1 VALSASEFFF
11 ATTELLG
18 GMGLF
23 IYAMELMSGELQK
36 TAGQRMRLLLSKL
49 TSSRWSGLGL
59 GTLLGLLI
67 HSGPTTVMTVGFTNA
82 GLMDLAQ
89 SLSITFGANVGTTL
103 SMQIISFSIDR
114 YCYLLIFAGLI
125 AYHVSKRVTLRRL
138 GLVVIGLG
146 LLFLG
151 MRIMS
156 DAVIP
161 LKNSG
166 YFASILRHTSATTV
180 AGMFLGL
187 LLSTLFTALVQS
199 SGATIGILF
208 ALSTAGVFTS
218 LDQVFPLVLG
228 AQIGT
233 CAPALI
239 GSIGA
244 SISARRAAL
253 SHLMFNILGAA
264 IAMIMYQVYAGLI
277 PLTSPSLLRQIANT
291 HTAVQALTAL
301 LFIPFTRQYAEFI
314 TRIFPSQQ
322 IEPEKTHLDNRLLEM
337 PEKAIVAALK
347 ELQRMSAIT
356 RKMLQNT
363 MRGFLDIN
371 PDRFLYVQKN
381 EEVLDTLKEAL
392 NAYLIALAERSLS
405 RRQSI
410 IIQYLN
416 SATADLERIGDHV
429 EGIVELTREKISRG
443 VWFSDETVLDLI
455 ELYKKADQILLLTI
469 KSFEPSFH
477 DAPAKLAAE
486 ILEIRNQ
493 YVASSLSIMQKG
505 KNKILENKE
514 DALSGIF
521 LHRYLT
527 CFNKIVQHSRTIALV
542 EKEPLFFI
550 KEHKLDKRSV
560 KIAPPAKTQRIKAP
574 YDENIFHKE

>member
-1 VALSASEFFF
+1 LALGASEFFF
-11 ATTELLG
+11 AITELFG

-23 IYAMELMSGELQK
+23 IFGMELMSGELQK

-59 GTLLGLLI
+59 GILLGLLI

-82 GLMDLAQ
+82 GLMDLVRAI
-89 SLSITFGANVGTTL
+89 SITFGANVGTTL

-114 YCYLLIFAGLI
+114 YCYLVIFAGLM
-125 AYHVSKRVTLRRL
+125 ARLVSRRVTVKHL
-138 GLVVIGLG
+138 GLVAVGLG

-166 YFASILRHTSATTV
+166 YFATIPRYTNATTL
-180 AGMFLGL
+180 AGTALGL
-187 LLSTLFTALVQS
+187 LLSTVFTASVQS

-208 ALSTAGVFTS
+208 ALSTAGVFAS
-218 LDQVFPLVLG
+218 FDQVFPLILG
-228 AQIGT
+228 AHIGS

-244 SISARRAAL
+244 SISARRAAF
-253 SHLMFNILGAA
+253 SHLMFNILGATIA
-264 IAMIMYQVYAGLI
+264 IIMYRVYAALI

-301 LFIPFTRQYAEFI
+301 IFIPFARQYGEFI

-322 IEPEKTHLDNRLLEM
+322 IEPEKTHLDDQLLEM
-337 PEKAIVAALK
+337 PEKAIVASLK

-356 RKMLQNT
+356 RKMLQDT
-363 MRGFLDIN
+363 MRGFLDVN
-371 PDRFLYVQKN
+371 PERFLYVQKN
-381 EEVLDTLKEAL
+381 EEVLDTLKETL
-392 NAYLIALAERSLS
+392 NSYLIALAERSLS
-405 RRQSI
+405 RRQSL
-410 IIQYLN
+410 IIQYLM

-429 EGIVELTREKISRG
+429 DSIVELTREKISRG

-455 ELYKKADQILLLTI
+455 ELYKKADQILLLTT
-469 KSFEPSFH
+469 KSFEPSFYN
-477 DAPAKLAAE
+477 APAKLAAE
-486 ILEIRNQ
+486 ILQTRNQ
-493 YVASSLSIMQKG
+493 YVASSLSIMQKE
-505 KNKILENKE
+505 KNKILEKKE

-527 CFNKIVQHSRTIALV
+527 SFNKIVQHSRTIALV

-550 KEHKLDKRSV
+550 KEHKLDKRSD
-560 KIAPPAKTQRIKAP
+560 KIVPPAKTGRVKAP
-574 YDENIFHKE
+574 YDEDIFRKE